1 MEIAAANIYKA
12 PDNYSW
18 RDVNNEL
25 VVLNLQSGEYFTF
38 NDVGRLIWLS
48 VNDGKPVGDITKLV
62 VEQYATTEDKAR
74 NDVNAFISNL
84 LTEGLLIPN

>member
-1 MEIAAANIYKA
+1 MDIAPTSTYKA

-38 NDVGRLIWLS
+38 NDVGRVIWLLL
-48 VNDGKPVGDITKLV
+48 NDGKNVDEIARSITD
-62 VEQYATTEDKAR
+62 QYATTEEKAR
-74 NDVNAFISNL
+74 IDVRAFIDNL
-84 LTEGLLIPN
+84 FRQGLLVMS